1 MLKMSKIKK
10 RVLFYFSVLIF
21 IFLSIL
27 AVLTALGY
35 AYNFSQE
42 RFVRTGSFGFKA
54 NTVAEVFINGK
65 MEGQTSFL
73 TNSFSIGRLKPG
85 TYQIKIIGQAT
96 MPWQKRVEIQE
107 GFFSY
112 FPSVALLPAGMRPEI
127 LIQNLPQKP
136 KDQVWKNFLSFF
148 DKKGTINLIDLD
160 SPENPQKIETFKTKI
175 PLRDIESL
183 QFDES
188 SGKKLLANNGARI
201 EIIDLEAKSE
211 NKIRIMPFY
220 PTLGK
225 VFYGNIIYDLIDR
238 KLNAFDISDSSNGV
252 IADDVLSFKSVDNGL
267 VILSGNKTPALFFYK
282 FSDKTTSPLSGAP
295 LGSVKIVE
303 AFNIGNIFYLILNN
317 KSADSLYRIRGNGL
331 EKIGNAVYN
340 VTVSPSKD
348 KLAYYD
354 NHRAYVLYL
363 AEQGHWPFRKAGDQE
378 IILSSESKISDV
390 QWYKDSEHL
399 LVAEG
404 NLVTFWELDGSG
416 GRNNY
421 EILNGSKSFYYSASQ
436 DAVFSFS
443 ENGLTKTS
451 LDHLK

>member
-10 RVLFYFSVLIF
+10 RILFYFSVLIF
-21 IFLSIL
+21 IFLSVF

-54 NTVAEVFINGK
+54 NTAAEVFINGK

-85 TYQIKIIGQAT
+85 AYQIKIIGQAT

-112 FPSVALLPAGMRPEI
+112 FPSVVLLPSRIKSEI

-136 KDQVWKNFLSFF
+136 RDQIWNGFLSFF
-148 DKKGTINLIDLD
+148 DKKGTINIMDVNSAGD
-160 SPENPQKIETFKTKI
+160 SQGIETFKTKI
-175 PLRDIESL
+175 PSEDIESL

-188 SGKKLLANNGARI
+188 SEKKILASNGSRI
-201 EIIDLEAKSE
+201 EIIDLEMKSE

-220 PTLGK
+220 PMTGRI
-225 VFYGNIIYDLIDR
+225 FYKNTIYGLVGR
-238 KLNAFDISDSSNGV
+238 RLNAFDASDGSNGV
-252 IADDVLSFKSVDNGL
+252 VADDVLSFKSVGNGL
-267 VILSGNKTPALFFYK
+267 VILSGIKLPVLSFYG
-282 FSDKTTSPLSGAP
+282 FSDKKILPLAVAP
-295 LGSVKIVE
+295 HRIVKITQ
-303 AFNIGNIFYLILNN
+303 AFGIGDVFYLILNN
-317 KSADSLYRIRGNGL
+317 KNINSLYRIRDNES

-340 VTVSPSKD
+340 MRISPSKD

-354 NHRAYVLYL
+354 NHRVYVLHL
-363 AEQGHWPFRKAGDQE
+363 SEQSHWPFKKAGDQE
-378 IILSSESKISDV
+378 IILSSESKILDV

-399 LVAEG
+399 FVAEG
-404 NLVTFWELDGSG
+404 NSITFWELDDSG

-421 EILNGSKSFYYSASQ
+421 EILNGVKSFYYSPDQNS
-436 DAVFSFS
+436 VFSFS
-443 ENGLTKTS
+443 NNGLTRTS
-451 LDHLK
+451 LNHLK

>member
-1 MLKMSKIKK
+1 MPKMSKTKK

-21 IFLSIL
+21 IFLSAF

-54 NTVAEVFINGK
+54 NVAAEVFINGK
-65 MEGQTSFL
+65 IEGQTSFL

-85 TYQIKIIGQAT
+85 AYQIKIIGQAT

-112 FPSVALLPAGMRPEI
+112 FPSVALLPASMKSEI

-136 KDQVWKNFLSFF
+136 NDQVWKNFLSFF
-148 DKKGTINLIDLD
+148 DKKGAINLVDMD
-160 SPENPQKIETFKTKI
+160 SPENPQKIQTFKTKI
-175 PLRDIESL
+175 PSGDIESL
-183 QFDES
+183 RFDES
-188 SGKKLLANNGARI
+188 SGKKLLASNGARI

-211 NKIRIMPFY
+211 NKIKIMPFY
-220 PTLGK
+220 PTPGK
-225 VFYGNIIYDLIDR
+225 VFYGNIIYDLTDR
-238 KLNAFDISDSSNGV
+238 KLNAFDISDSSNGI

-267 VILSGNKTPALFFYK
+267 VILSGAKSPALFFYR
-282 FSDKTTSPLSGAP
+282 FSDKTTSPLAEAPSG
-295 LGSVKIVE
+295 SIKIVE
-303 AFNIGNIFYLILNN
+303 AFSIGDIFYLILNN
-317 KSADSLYRIRGNGL
+317 KSIDSLYRIQDNGF

-340 VTVSPSKD
+340 ARVSPSKD

-354 NHRAYVLYL
+354 NHRTYVLYL
-363 AEQGHWPFRKAGDQE
+363 AQQNHWPFRKTGDQE

-404 NLVTFWELDGSG
+404 SLVTFWELDGSG

-421 EILNGSKSFYYSASQ
+421 EILNGVKSFYYSAGQ
-436 DAVFSFS
+436 DAMFSFS

-451 LDHLK
+451 LGHLK